1 VKSFEPK
8 AGGSAEAGHGRDLAE
23 NGMIAVAMS
32 GGVDSS
38 TAAALLK
45 TEGHDLVGF
54 SMQLWDQRRI
64 NIGPNGEPLPSR
76 CCSLD
81 DLYDA
86 RTVATKLDFP
96 FYVVNL
102 EDEFERDVVHPFV
115 ANYLNGLTPSPCVAC
130 NSFLKFDK
138 LVELAKSV
146 GADKV
151 ATGHYARVRYDEK
164 RGRWLLLRAVNREK
178 DQSYFLFELTQE
190 QLSFALFP
198 LGGMTKQEVR
208 RIAGEAG
215 LPTAHKPESQEICF
229 IPDGNYA
236 RFIER
241 YLDERRELQS
251 SSDTNGSSAEAS
263 PEAQFESGQIV
274 DAAGRVLGRHEGI
287 HRYTVGQRRGLG
299 IAAPE
304 PLYVVQI
311 DARRNRVVVGAKDD
325 LLGRKMTVIRP
336 NWIAVDELREPRRLS
351 IRIRSRAEE
360 AEGVVSSYADG
371 RVCVQFDE
379 PQRAIT
385 PGQAAVFYD
394 DDVVVGGGWIS
405 L

>member
-1 VKSFEPK
+1 IYGLKSRLHLNIALVKFEV
-8 AGGSAEAGHGRDLAE
+8 
-23 NGMIAVAMS
+23 MIAIAMS

-45 TEGHDLVGF
+45 NQGHELVGF

-64 NIGPNGEPLPSR
+64 NVGPNGEPLPSR

-115 ANYLNGLTPSPCVAC
+115 ANYLSGLTPSPCVAC

-146 GADKV
+146 EADKV

-198 LGGMTKQEVR
+198 LGGMTKQ
-208 RIAGEAG
+208 
-215 LPTAHKPESQEICF
+215 
-229 IPDGNYA
+229 D
-236 RFIER
+236 
-241 YLDERRELQS
+241 
-251 SSDTNGSSAEAS
+251 
-263 PEAQFESGQIV
+263 
-274 DAAGRVLGRHEGI
+274 
-287 HRYTVGQRRGLG
+287 
-299 IAAPE
+299 
-304 PLYVVQI
+304 
-311 DARRNRVVVGAKDD
+311 
-325 LLGRKMTVIRP
+325 
-336 NWIAVDELREPRRLS
+336 
-351 IRIRSRAEE
+351 
-360 AEGVVSSYADG
+360 
-371 RVCVQFDE
+371 
-379 PQRAIT
+379 
-385 PGQAAVFYD
+385 
-394 DDVVVGGGWIS
+394 
-405 L
+405 